1 MMTGKNIVNMIKT
14 RRGEHPL
21 FRSFGIGAVVDEP
34 NRVTRAQIQA
44 ECAKWY
50 PGARVKSVR
59 TDSADIAGN
68 FVYTVEIEGA

>member
-1 MMTGKNIVNMIKT
+1 MTGNHIVNMIKT

-21 FRSFGIGAVVDEP
+21 FRAFGIGAVVDEP
-34 NRVTRAQIQA
+34 NRITRAQIQA
-44 ECAKWY
+44 ECVKWY
-50 PGARVKSVR
+50 PGAKVRSVR

>member
-21 FRSFGIGAVVDEP
+21 FRAFGIGAVVDEP